1 MRHTPLRSIQIR
13 FTVLLALLISLVL
26 LGWGVRNYQEA
37 RASYQDDLT
46 LRMEG
51 IQARLQAS
59 LPAAIWDYYEQ
70 QIKVSVDAEIRDE
83 AVLGI
88 QVWSTNNKLLYGSVL
103 EGAKWTPGQAEPAAD
118 LIIIWENFHSV
129 NGENMPVGHVKL
141 YVSER
146 AIQEK
151 MEVVLHNLLMQL
163 LLTNVILVTSIYVLL
178 RTVVLKPM
186 RQLQRALVELNAGN
200 ADLSMQIPPAQ
211 VNEIDEVIESFN
223 RFISK
228 LHGVMGGSISN
239 VQEAIAKVA
248 QGDLESPIDE
258 QQTRQSSIMGGL
270 AVMRSNLR
278 QYQSNEQKY
287 AQELQQAAHEAEQ
300 AARSKG
306 DFLANMSHEIRT
318 PMNAI
323 IGLSG
328 LALAQDMS
336 PRLLDY
342 VTKIKRSGEHLLGII
357 NDILD
362 FSKMEAGKMEI
373 EAISFE
379 VDAMMENVIN
389 MISDK
394 VEAGGLELV
403 CSVAHNIPRV
413 LVGDALRIGQT
424 LINLANN
431 AVKFTERGE
440 VRISI
445 NVQECADT
453 EVLLLFEVT
462 DTGIG
467 LKPDQVDKLFQSF
480 AQADSTTTRKYGGTG
495 LGLAISKRLAEAMG
509 GTIGVR
515 SSFGEGSTF
524 WFTARLGIGS
534 WERVLSRPQVDL
546 HGSRILVVDDSLT
559 AALVLSQMLE
569 VIGFTVQTVNS
580 GQGALDILK
589 AAVLQQQPFDMVLL
603 DWRMPDMDGLETARA
618 IQSMKL
624 AKCPQII
631 MLSAHRQEAAVRKAA
646 TMGIH
651 HFLSKP
657 VSSSLLFN
665 TMMMAAGH
673 AERREQHQHRNP
685 DANPHKAELQRI
697 RGARVLLVEDNEIN
711 QQVAT
716 ELLTSAGFEVDI
728 AEDGLV
734 AVTQVAARVTDRLPY
749 DIVLMDMQMPVMD
762 GVTSARLIRESM
774 SAAALPIVAMTA
786 NAMKADRDR
795 CMEAGMNAVV
805 TKPINPN
812 DLWQALVEWVKPRDG
827 LGQQRNAEEPSES
840 PSALE
845 TDDTKDLMQRLQSIE
860 GLDPL
865 QGLQRTGGKA
875 GFYISMLR
883 KMATAQ
889 ADAVQRVRAQLA
901 GNDRGS
907 AERTAHTLKGVA
919 GNLGAVALQDS
930 ASALETAL
938 REAAD
943 DQAIEACAIHT
954 EQLLFILLHAM
965 QEAPG
970 FVVAEAAPA
979 VIVPASDADRQ
990 RAAAVLEQIKQQL
1003 REDDPS
1009 AQSAWEE
1016 NAALLGSVLI
1026 QAQAVQD
1033 AIEGFEYE
1041 VALELLA

>member
-13 FTVLLALLISLVL
+13 FTVLLAVLISLVL
-26 LGWGVRNYQEA
+26 LGWGVRNYQA
-37 RASYQDDLT
+37 AKANYQHDLT

-51 IQARLQAS
+51 IEERLKSS

-70 QIKVSVDAEIRDE
+70 QIKLSVDAEVRDE

-88 QVWSTNNKLLYGSVL
+88 QVWSTNNKLLYGSIL
-103 EGAKWTPGQAEPAAD
+103 EGAKWAPGQAEPAAD
-118 LIIIWENFHSV
+118 RVITWENIHSV
-129 NGENMPVGHVKL
+129 NGENMPVGYVKL

-151 MEVVLHNLLMQL
+151 MEIALRDLLLQL
-163 LLTNVILVTSIYVLL
+163 LLTNVTLITSIYLLL
-178 RTVVLKPM
+178 RAVVLKPM
-186 RQLQRALVELNAGN
+186 RKLQRALVELNAGN

-228 LHGVMGGSISN
+228 LKGVMGGSISN

-248 QGDLESPIDE
+248 QGELESPIDE
-258 QQTRQSSIMGGL
+258 QYASENSIMGRL
-270 AVMRSNLR
+270 AVMRTNLR

-287 AQELQQAAHEAEQ
+287 TKELQLAAHEAEQ

-336 PRLLDY
+336 PRVLDY

-394 VEAGGLELV
+394 IEAGGLELV

-424 LINLANN
+424 LLNLANN

-445 NVQECADT
+445 EVQECADT
-453 EVLLLFEVT
+453 EVLLRFEVT

-467 LKPDQVDKLFQSF
+467 LKPDQLDKLFQSF

-515 SSFGEGSTF
+515 SSYGEGSTF

-534 WERVLSRPQVDL
+534 WERVLSRPQIDL

-569 VIGFTVQTVNS
+569 VIGFTVHSVNS
-580 GQGALDILK
+580 GQAALDALN
-589 AAVLQQQPFDMVLL
+589 AAVRNQQAFEMVLL
-603 DWRMPDMDGLETARA
+603 DWRMPGMDGLETARA
-618 IQSMKL
+618 IQSMDL
-624 AKCPQII
+624 PKCPQII
-631 MLSAHRQEAAVRKAA
+631 MLSAHRQESAVKEAAG
-646 TMGIH
+646 MGIA

-673 AERREQHQHRNP
+673 TERREQHQHRNAE
-685 DANPHKAELQRI
+685 ANPYTAALQSI

-711 QQVAT
+711 QQVAS
-716 ELLTSAGFEVDI
+716 ELLTYAGFEVDV
-728 AEDGLV
+728 AEDGLI
-734 AVTQVAARVTDRLPY
+734 AVTQVAARVADRRAY

-762 GVTSARLIRESM
+762 GVTATRLIREIM
-774 SAAALPIVAMTA
+774 SAAALPVVAMTA

-795 CMEAGMNAVV
+795 CLEAGMNAVV

-812 DLWQALVEWVKPRDG
+812 DLWQAMVQWVKPRDG
-827 LGQQRNAEEPSES
+827 LGHELAADETRETPASHAE
-840 PSALE
+840 
-845 TDDTKDLMQRLQSIE
+845 DGTKDLMQRLQNID
-860 GLDPL
+860 GLEAL

-889 ADAVQRVRAQLA
+889 ADAVLRVREQLTA
-901 GNDRGS
+901 NDRGS

-919 GNLGAVALQDS
+919 GNLGAVALQIS
-930 ASALETAL
+930 ANALESAV
-938 REAAD
+938 REAASAQD
-943 DQAIEACAIHT
+943 TEACAVHT
-954 EQLLFILLHAM
+954 EQLLFTLVHALK
-965 QEAPG
+965 EAPG
-970 FVVAEAAPA
+970 FVVNETAPGAA
-979 VIVPASDADRQ
+979 VPASDADRQ
-990 RAAAVLEQIKQQL
+990 LANGVLEQIKIYL
-1003 REDDPS
+1003 REDDPA
-1009 AQSAWEE
+1009 AQAVWEE
-1016 NAALLGSVLI
+1016 NAALLGGVLA